1 MEVFLQALVNG
12 ILLGGFYSLM
22 GMGQNIIFGVMNIV
36 NFCHGEM
43 LMVGMYITYVLYTYF
58 GVDPYVA
65 LPIVAVLM
73 FGLGALIQSTLITPS
88 LKTKSFTNL
97 LFLTVGLGL
106 LLTNGALVIFG
117 STYYKIITPY
127 SQTYIPLGP
136 VTIALPR
143 LVSFLILIVV
153 AIALFA
159 FLKYST
165 TGKQI
170 RAVSQN
176 PIGAEVVG
184 INVKKIYILTY
195 GLGVAGR
202 YCRLSADPVLHHL
215 SHRRRKLRLPRTDR
229 RGRGRSGLHPRRIL
243 RRYFPGP
250 AGADECIVHQPV
262 LQ

>member
-127 SQTYIPLGP
+127 SQTYMRCLPSSSIPP
-136 VTIALPR
+136 PASRSAPYPR
-143 LVSFLILIVV
+143 IPSVPRSW
-153 AIALFA
+153 A
-159 FLKYST
+159 ST
-165 TGKQI
+165 
-170 RAVSQN
+170 S
-176 PIGAEVVG
+176 
-184 INVKKIYILTY
+184 
-195 GLGVAGR
+195 
-202 YCRLSADPVLHHL
+202 
-215 SHRRRKLRLPRTDR
+215 RKFT
-229 RGRGRSGLHPRRIL
+229 S
-243 RRYFPGP
+243 
-250 AGADECIVHQPV
+250 
-262 LQ
+262 

>member
-143 LVSFLILIVV
+143 LVSFLILIVFPLHCLPSSSIPPP
-153 AIALFA
+153 A
-159 FLKYST
+159 S
-165 TGKQI
+165 
-170 RAVSQN
+170 R
-176 PIGAEVVG
+176 
-184 INVKKIYILTY
+184 
-195 GLGVAGR
+195 
-202 YCRLSADPVLHHL
+202 SAPY
-215 SHRRRKLRLPRTDR
+215 PRTLLVL
-229 RGRGRSGLHPRRIL
+229 RSWASTSRK
-243 RRYFPGP
+243 FTS
-250 AGADECIVHQPV
+250 
-262 LQ
+262 